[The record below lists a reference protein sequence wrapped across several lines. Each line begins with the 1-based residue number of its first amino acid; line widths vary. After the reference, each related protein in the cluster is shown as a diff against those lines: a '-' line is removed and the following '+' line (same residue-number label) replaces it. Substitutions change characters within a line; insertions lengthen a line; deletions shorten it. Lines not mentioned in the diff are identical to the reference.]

1 MNLTEVPEFTK
12 LFFAHADRDR
22 VTQEG
27 LHMLTTTVK
36 NFILILLL
44 S

>member
-1 MNLTEVPEFTK
+1 MNLTVPEFTK
-12 LFFAHADRDR
+12 LFFFTNGDRGR

-36 NFILILLL
+36 NFILISLL